1 MPLPDNSNFEYLEK
15 NVTICAGDQMFGYYV
30 TAVCVPFDPIN
41 RQKVFSTHRD
51 LVKCAENPDSLFL
64 VIGNYD
70 YDTNKQISDLMKV
83 IDYETHEFYV
93 MIIVIFLLMT
103 VLWSIYAYFTT
114 KRILV
119 RKILILRD
127 KIKSSTNMDKAEPQG
142 IEEPQQEQELPPYSS
157 VDG

>member
-1 MPLPDNSNFEYLEK
+1 
-15 NVTICAGDQMFGYYV
+15 
-30 TAVCVPFDPIN
+30 
-41 RQKVFSTHRD
+41 
-51 LVKCAENPDSLFL
+51 